1 MDCQNNL
8 AICKT
13 KVCNMDKFKSHGGS
27 AFQGVFIATGRV
39 ELAVAAENSPMN
51 GGQGGESVEDTFFS
65 SSIAEQ
71 KQE

>member
-39 ELAVAAENSPMN
+39 ESAVAAENSPMN
-51 GGQGGESVEDTFFS
+51 GGQGGGKCRRHFF
-65 SSIAEQ
+65 
-71 KQE
+71 